1 MKKGKFLKWAIVLV
15 ISAILFIV
23 GKCAQAAGVEA
34 TPTPAASSTPDPWN
48 GGFEFPDWLQTEFDY
63 TTPSPVTP
71 SPTVDPSLRDL
82 VLDESDTL
90 TPFDS
95 TLNYG
100 QKFCA
105 WKSYLY
111 NDDSSVW
118 YFQAFNIFTSAISSS
133 TTYRPFSSYFDN
145 LNFSHFTTNA
155 LYFWYNN
162 RQYNLSDSNTNWWID
177 CSTSNYS
184 FSYLDHYSGSGISNS
199 SFPSDAVSLNKRIV
213 YFFAINKLLPRLK
226 NSPSWFTEVGI
237 TVDMLYDLEVV
248 PSISLTGVTDLSGTS
263 VTYDL
268 IYDSISLRDLYRG
281 YTFDLDLSSIF
292 GSSGYLTDISIN
304 FSIPIVSSNWR
315 GLQLYRDYLSA
326 HPEITGHVPFY
337 FYWDGLDSGTS
348 NGLGDFTYARAFVLS
363 KEQDNRNWLQKLF
376 IPSQTDLQEL
386 FDYYTPSI
394 DSDGVFS
401 FAANFRYTL
410 FTWLMNPST
419 SDFTITL
426 PEMHIPINGTSYTF
440 SNSYTYNLTSSLRD
454 LGVLQYSRLAFNFLF
469 TVLFVNSVITMVF
482 AVFDIHL
489 FDGVK
494 E

>member
-162 RQYNLSDSNTNWWID
+162 L
-177 CSTSNYS
+177 
-184 FSYLDHYSGSGISNS
+184 
-199 SFPSDAVSLNKRIV
+199 
-213 YFFAINKLLPRLK
+213 
-226 NSPSWFTEVGI
+226 
-237 TVDMLYDLEVV
+237 
-248 PSISLTGVTDLSGTS
+248 
-263 VTYDL
+263 
-268 IYDSISLRDLYRG
+268 
-281 YTFDLDLSSIF
+281 
-292 GSSGYLTDISIN
+292 
-304 FSIPIVSSNWR
+304 
-315 GLQLYRDYLSA
+315 
-326 HPEITGHVPFY
+326 
-337 FYWDGLDSGTS
+337 
-348 NGLGDFTYARAFVLS
+348 
-363 KEQDNRNWLQKLF
+363 
-376 IPSQTDLQEL
+376 
-386 FDYYTPSI
+386 
-394 DSDGVFS
+394 
-401 FAANFRYTL
+401 
-410 FTWLMNPST
+410 
-419 SDFTITL
+419 
-426 PEMHIPINGTSYTF
+426 
-440 SNSYTYNLTSSLRD
+440 
-454 LGVLQYSRLAFNFLF
+454 
-469 TVLFVNSVITMVF
+469 
-482 AVFDIHL
+482 
-489 FDGVK
+489 
-494 E
+494 